1 MSPPAWRPGPL
12 AGVWLRE
19 LVGHPDDRGSF
30 SELWRASWTD
40 PLDPG
45 SQGGGPDAPSSAPL
59 MRQANL
65 SRSQPRVLRGLHCH
79 MRQADMWVVVDGHP
93 FVALVDVRPAV
104 AGTGRPISAA
114 IEATPGDVLYLP
126 AGVAHGFYA
135 RDAVSLLYLV
145 TNEHDGSDELGF
157 AWDDPDAAV
166 GWPDRSPILS
176 PRDASA
182 PSLAALLE
190 ALRGG

>member
-1 MSPPAWRPGPL
+1 MSQPAWRPGPL
-12 AGVWLRE
+12 PGVWLRE
-19 LVGHPDDRGSF
+19 LVSQPDERGSF
-30 SELWRASWTD
+30 SELWRAGWTD

-45 SQGGGPDAPSSAPL
+45 SRGGGPDAAL

-79 MRQADMWVVVDGHP
+79 VRQADMWAVVDGHP

-104 AGTGRPISAA
+104 AGTGRAISAA
-114 IEATPGDVLYLP
+114 IDAAPGDVFYLP

-135 RDAVSLLYLV
+135 RDAVTLLYLV
-145 TNEHDGSDELGF
+145 TNEHDGSDEVGF

-166 GWPDRSPILS
+166 AWPDRSPILS
-176 PRDASA
+176 VRDASA
-182 PSLAALLE
+182 PTLAALLE
-190 ALRGG
+190 TLRTGA